1 VAVAAVFGEPL
12 LTLVYTAEHAAYAD
26 VFVVVMLAGAL
37 TYMTWFFTN
46 IITAARYFR
55 PQVPIAVS
63 ASLTTLVACLWWV
76 PEHGILGAAWAW
88 VLAQSVQLAWGLGL
102 TVVAVM
108 RTPSP
113 PSPSQPPP
121 PPA

>member
-1 VAVAAVFGEPL
+1 
-12 LTLVYTAEHAAYAD
+12 
-26 VFVVVMLAGAL
+26 MLAGAL